1 MLRTNPYFTTAT
13 YQQAIQEPF
22 RNVLVILIYE
32 LGQMLLALAINTD
45 SYYSAPLPRC
55 CYQGG
60 ATTAESGCC
69 VWFVCTS
76 IFARVFMICVFN
88 KRSRFHNALQMVMPV
103 I

>member
-13 YQQAIQEPF
+13 YQQQTIQEPF

-55 CYQGG
+55 CYQGIDG
-60 ATTAESGCC
+60 AYKRKFATTAESGCC

-76 IFARVFMICVFN
+76 ILLE
-88 KRSRFHNALQMVMPV
+88 SS
-103 I
+103 